1 MLLIENQML
10 KIPQDMSENFSKNV
24 ILFDG
29 ICNLCNDV
37 VNLLLDLDKSNI
49 LYFSSLQSDFGQFVL
64 QKFNLPTDNFNS
76 FIFLKKGKIYQK
88 SDGALEVCR
97 TLGGFWK
104 ILYFFKIIPTFA
116 RNAIY
121 EWVAQNRYRWF
132 GKKEYCR
139 VPTPNLQAR
148 FLS

>member
-10 KIPQDMSENFSKNV
+10 KIPQDTSEGFCKNV

-29 ICNLCNDV
+29 VCNLCNDV
-37 VNLLLDLDKSNI
+37 VNLLLDLDINKV
-49 LYFSSLQSDFGQFVL
+49 LYFSSLQSDFGQSVL
-64 QKFNLPTDNFNS
+64 RKFNLPTNNFNS

-97 TLGGFWK
+97 TLGRFWK

-116 RNAIY
+116 RDAVY
-121 EWVAQNRYRWF
+121 EWVAKNRYQWF
-132 GKKEYCR
+132 GKKEFCR
-139 VPTPNLQAR
+139 MPIPDLQAR
-148 FLS
+148 FLD